1 MNWRVTLASFAAGVT
16 TAASTLLVS
25 YEFCIA
31 GDGYGLPLAIVHPG
45 HDELWLLPPGS
56 NDSAAVDLLGLG
68 IDIFVFAVLFR
79 ALIWW
84 AIRKRERTSVAPST
98 GVS

>member
-1 MNWRVTLASFAAGVT
+1 MNWRVTLASLSAGAT

-45 HDELWLLPPGS
+45 HDEPWLLPPGS

-68 IDIFVFAVLFR
+68 VDVLVFALLFR
-79 ALIWW
+79 VLIWW
-84 AIRKRERTSVAPST
+84 ATRKRANTLVTPSS
-98 GVS
+98 GAS